1 MKISKLSR
9 VYINQVLNENKSL
22 SLGPAQL
29 HYLQNVMRLKEGR
42 QLRVFNETDGEFIAT
57 INNFTKKEVV
67 IDITKLN
74 KKPLKEAPL
83 TLLISI
89 IKPDKLLDA
98 INMAVQI
105 GVTEIIPIIAE
116 RSQSKII
123 NLERLAKIIIEAAE
137 QSERLSIPKYNSPID
152 LEKFLCSSNHE
163 MIIYA
168 NESETD
174 QNQMFKIET
183 FPNNLAYLVGPEG
196 GFSELELEVLKESR
210 KTCSVSLG
218 SNVLRAETA
227 VAVGLAHIQLMREK
241 CRL

>member
-22 SLGPAQL
+22 NLGLEHL

-42 QLRVFNETDGEFIAT
+42 QLRVFNETDGEFIAK

-67 IDITKLN
+67 IDIIKLN
-74 KKPLKEAPL
+74 KKPKKEVPL

-89 IKPDKLLDA
+89 IKPDKLFDA
-98 INMAVQI
+98 VNMAVQI
-105 GVTEIIPIIAE
+105 GVTEIVPIISE
-116 RSQSKII
+116 RSQSKIV

-137 QSERLSIPKYNSPID
+137 QSERLSIPKYNSPVD
-152 LEKFLCSSNHE
+152 LEKFISSSNYE

-168 NESETD
+168 NESETN
-174 QNQMFKIET
+174 QNQMLKIKT

-196 GFSELELEVLKESR
+196 GFSEPELEVLKNSI

-218 SNVLRAETA
+218 SNILRAETA
-227 VAVGLAHIQLMREK
+227 VAVGLAQIQLMREK
-241 CRL
+241 CLL